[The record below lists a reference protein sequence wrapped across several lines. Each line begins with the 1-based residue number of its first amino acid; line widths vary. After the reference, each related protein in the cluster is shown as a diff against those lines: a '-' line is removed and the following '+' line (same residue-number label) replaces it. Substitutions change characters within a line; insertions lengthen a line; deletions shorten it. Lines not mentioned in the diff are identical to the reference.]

1 MTLPE
6 LLQSLSVSG
15 FSLRLFGCTA
25 VEITGPMDRMTD
37 AMRDA
42 LREYKPSLLE
52 LLKPRAAGW
61 EEPLTWAKVRDG
73 VSLDDWLIVDKADWD
88 LQLPAVVNVK
98 DCPEDWQTDPQYVWI
113 GRASKRLGRAR
124 SLLYTPFPLVDVDRY
139 RKRLDENMA
148 IHATAKAWLSGKILV
163 CRCSPK
169 PCHGDTIIQFLAAAW
184 NLPYNERDAAEV
196 ATPNGVSDPQPLH

>member
-61 EEPLTWAKVRDG
+61 EEPEQDTKNAPD
-73 VSLDDWLIVDKADWD
+73 
-88 LQLPAVVNVK
+88 
-98 DCPEDWQTDPQYVWI
+98 TDVPGMFV
-113 GRASKRLGRAR
+113 L
-124 SLLYTPFPLVDVDRY
+124 F
-139 RKRLDENMA
+139 
-148 IHATAKAWLSGKILV
+148 
-163 CRCSPK
+163 
-169 PCHGDTIIQFLAAAW
+169 
-184 NLPYNERDAAEV
+184 
-196 ATPNGVSDPQPLH
+196 